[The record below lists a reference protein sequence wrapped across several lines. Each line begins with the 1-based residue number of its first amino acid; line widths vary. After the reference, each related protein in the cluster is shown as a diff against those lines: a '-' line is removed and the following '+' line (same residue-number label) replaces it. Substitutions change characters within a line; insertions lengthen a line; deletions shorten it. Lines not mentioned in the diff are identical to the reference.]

1 MRDRHWEMITA
12 QLGVQIMPIDD
23 YTTEK
28 VLSYKLKDSITII
41 EKICESAAKE
51 YQIEQAL
58 DKMEKEW

>member
-1 MRDRHWEMITA
+1 M
-12 QLGVQIMPIDD
+12 LIDD